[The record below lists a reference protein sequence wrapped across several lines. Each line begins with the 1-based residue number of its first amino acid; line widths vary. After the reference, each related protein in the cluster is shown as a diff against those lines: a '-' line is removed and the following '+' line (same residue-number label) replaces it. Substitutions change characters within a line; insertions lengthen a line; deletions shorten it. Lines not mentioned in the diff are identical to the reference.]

1 MRTRRTVWSLVLPL
15 TMLATGSVAWAQTV
29 AKRTTVQSYD
39 ARVATPAKSTPL
51 AEPTLQ
57 LRLTRKYTFSPG
69 YVQSLIRVSPH
80 PDNRLL
86 RVTLDSADF
95 YRSSDI
101 ELEGARAATIH
112 FFNWT
117 SLPAGHYDIVV
128 TVFGSEGQ
136 RGQSREVLEVV
147 GLPLSGR

>member
-1 MRTRRTVWSLVLPL
+1 MRARTTVWSLVL
-15 TMLATGSVAWAQTV
+15 LATVASGSALAQGV

-39 ARVATPAKSTPL
+39 ARLHATGPVKTPPRE
-51 AEPTLQ
+51 EPMLQ

-69 YVQSLIRVSPH
+69 YVQSLIRVVPH

-86 RVTLDSADF
+86 RVTIDSADF

-101 ELEGARAATIH
+101 ELDGADAARSH

-136 RGQSREVLEVV
+136 RGQSKEVLEVV
-147 GLPLSGR
+147 GLGR